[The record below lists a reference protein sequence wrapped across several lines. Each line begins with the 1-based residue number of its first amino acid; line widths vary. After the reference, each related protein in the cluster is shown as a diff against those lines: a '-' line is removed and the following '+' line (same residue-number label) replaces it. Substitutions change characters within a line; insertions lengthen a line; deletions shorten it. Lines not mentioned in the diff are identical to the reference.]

1 MRKYLFTHAVLNI
14 TYLVLL
20 GVAFATHSIWLA
32 SCSICLDVPIWY
44 NFVGWFPKAS
54 QVIDPGIIVPAIGAL
69 LVGIFFFVAES
80 LRDTN
85 TSVRSRVIL
94 KQSEIVPLTGC
105 FVLLILLINDE
116 TRITFLLPALILTAH
131 TLYALG
137 TILRLLADSQRMHE
151 ASIIVFKEE
160 AHTELLTALQ
170 DQHDQN
176 QSAVLREFQ
185 AVASTALNNG
195 DVSQYVYAQSY
206 FEAYLDVVLTANS
219 HDGLKNFQVAY
230 KDLITTTQIVDRM
243 AIYQKVITKI
253 FKMYISTL
261 RKQKYAEAER
271 ILHLLH
277 LIQWPDDERSSQ
289 RIGEICTIIN
299 ELFDSYLKAY
309 FYNLRSEKNYTAYKS
324 WLNTTL
330 EVVYYIALTGIERN
344 MPEIVGQYLS
354 SMYKLTKGV
363 CYEINNSVTHPAGD
377 FPYRVARDVDGF
389 VLRCF
394 AASMKYGLR
403 DTHVN
408 SVMSDMFVQVFS
420 NSQTFTW
427 LIHAIATWRWSKD
440 TQIRIRVLTDSFE
453 VDEDEFIYLLS
464 TVIILQKLRKQHKY
478 ISGMALCTLAD
489 QENIR
494 EFSEALVNNQAWIA
508 PHQAKLKSY
517 IEDINGEI
525 NSWLVTDVANLAASF
540 SHGLS
545 QK

>member
-1 MRKYLFTHAVLNI
+1 MNPSHMKKYTFNNDVWNFA
-14 TYLVLL
+14 YLLSFSI
-20 GVAFATHSIWLA
+20 AFATHSIWLV
-32 SCSICLDVPIWY
+32 SCGICLDVKLWHGFIEKLPRATR
-44 NFVGWFPKAS
+44 VGNP
-54 QVIDPGIIVPAIGAL
+54 DIIVPAIGAL

-160 AHTELLTALQ
+160 AHTELLTTLQ

-230 KDLITTTQIVDRM
+230 KDLITTTQIVDRIGM
-243 AIYQKVITKI
+243 YRKVITKI

-271 ILHLLH
+271 ILYLLQ
-277 LIQWPDDERSSQ
+277 LIQWPDDGRSSQ
-289 RIGEICTIIN
+289 RTGEICTIIN

-309 FYNLRSEKNYTAYKS
+309 FYNLRSEKNYTAYQK

-330 EVVYYIALTGIERN
+330 NVMYYIALTGIERN

-394 AASMKYGLR
+394 AASLKYSLR
-403 DTHVN
+403 ETHMN

-420 NSQTFTW
+420 NSPTFTW

-440 TQIRIRVLTDSFE
+440 TQIRIRVLTDGFE

-508 PHQAKLKSY
+508 SHQATLEPY
-517 IEDINGEI
+517 LADIQGEI
-525 NSWLVTDVANLAASF
+525 RNWLLPDATLIAS
-540 SHGLS
+540 
-545 QK
+545 QMK